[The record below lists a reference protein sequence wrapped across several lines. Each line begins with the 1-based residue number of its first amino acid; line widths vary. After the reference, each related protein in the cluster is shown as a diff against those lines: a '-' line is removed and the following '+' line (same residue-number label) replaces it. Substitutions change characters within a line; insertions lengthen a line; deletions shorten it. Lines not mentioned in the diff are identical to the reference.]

1 MKTVLTDSLTG
12 REFLL
17 EKELSKGKFGR
28 VILVISKNNHAPF
41 ILKATSPLNPQAAA
55 ILQSLNHPALISQA
69 ETILVDDTHYLLRPY
84 QEGLSLK
91 EVIKT
96 RKLRKQFPVRFWVQ
110 SFIDLLE
117 AVDHLHNHR
126 LIHRDIKPSNILLT
140 GSNRLNPEAETHPPL
155 KLLDFEQALVFG
167 STMHAVRAPFAL
179 CYSPPEQLL
188 NHNNLTGP
196 WSDLFAL
203 ALVLYEVICRKPA
216 FWYHDPEM
224 LLHLQLNQPLKK
236 EKIPDGLFDI
246 LAKATSRILFRLPP
260 RRLNPVEVTQTIQQ
274 GIEQRYQ
281 NAGEMMADLQQ
292 FLSKYS
298 AVH

>member
-1 MKTVLTDSLTG
+1 MKTVITDSLTG

-41 ILKATSPLNPQAAA
+41 ILKATAPLNPEVAA
-55 ILQSLNHPALISQA
+55 ILQSLHHPALLSQA
-69 ETILVDDTHYLLRPY
+69 ETILVDDTHYLLRPF
-84 QEGLSLK
+84 QEGISLK
-91 EVIKT
+91 EVIST
-96 RKLRKQFPVRFWVQ
+96 RKFRKKFPVLFWVQ

-117 AVDHLHNHR
+117 ALDLLHNHR
-126 LIHRDIKPSNILLT
+126 LIHRDIKPANILLT
-140 GSNRLNPEAETHPPL
+140 GNNHNYPEAETSPPL
-155 KLLDFEQALVFG
+155 KLIDFEQALVFG

-188 NHNNLTGP
+188 NQNNLTGP

-246 LAKATSRILFRLPP
+246 LTKATSRIPFRLPP
-260 RRLNPVEVTQTIQQ
+260 RRLYPSEVTQTIRQ
-274 GIEQRYQ
+274 GIGQRYQ
-281 NAGEMMADLQQ
+281 CAGEMVADLKQ
-292 FLSKYS
+292 FLNNYS
-298 AVH
+298 AVR